1 MNYLISK
8 PIHELVLRK
17 KIVLSLNHL
26 IALAFSM
33 NLTLKSYI
41 DWVES
46 WKLNPQD
53 VVNHYLTK
61 AKEKNS
67 EYFSFIRFHE
77 DYIKNN
83 LEEFAKKPLHGA
95 PIGIKDIILTQWE
108 ISSCGSKLLEDY
120 ISPYSATCFL
130 NLEKNGWMMIGKTNM
145 DEFAMWSSTESSYFG
160 KTINPYGSHR
170 VPWWSSWWSA
180 VAVASDSCIAALW
193 TDTWWSIR
201 QPAALCWIVGM
212 KPTYWMVSRY
222 WVQSMASSL
231 DQVGV
236 LTKTVEDAEI
246 LLKSI
251 AWFDSQDSQSN
262 PLADKFLKT
271 NDYWLSTKLKVCL
284 PKEVLAEWIDL
295 KVKNKFLETIEI
307 LRWKWIKIDEIS
319 LPILAYSLP
328 MYYTI
333 MPAEVSTNLA
343 RFDGIK
349 FGFQENTIGHE
360 SIIKYYEKIRSEGFG
375 DEAKRRILLWTFV
388 LSSAHYEWYYLKA
401 QQARNKLKSDFDK
414 LFASY
419 DIILMPTSPELAW
432 KIWEKVDDP
441 IKMYLSDMYTISAN
455 MWWLPAMSLPI
466 WNVSDHWEDLPVWMQ
481 LMAQRWNENKIFQ
494 FAKFIENAINK
505 K

>member
-1 MNYLISK
+1 
-8 PIHELVLRK
+8 
-17 KIVLSLNHL
+17 
-26 IALAFSM
+26 M
-33 NLTLKSYI
+33 NLTLKDYI
-41 DWVES
+41 DGVES
-46 WKLNPQD
+46 WKLKAENI
-53 VVNHYLTK
+53 VNQYLTK

-83 LEEFAKKPLHGA
+83 LENFSNKSLHGA
-95 PIGIKDIILTQWE
+95 PIGIKDIILTDWY
-108 ISSCGSKLLEDY
+108 ITSCWSRLLENY
-120 ISPYSATCFL
+120 ISPYSATCFQ

-180 VAVASDSCIAALW
+180 VAVASDSCIAALG

-201 QPAALCWIVGM
+201 QPAALCWIVWM

-222 WVQSMASSL
+222 GVQSMASSL

-246 LLKSI
+246 LLKAI
-251 AWFDSQDSQSN
+251 AGFDPQDSQSD
-262 PLADKFLKT
+262 PRADEFLKT
-271 NDYWLSTKLKVCL
+271 NTAKSDFKICL
-284 PKEVLAEWIDL
+284 PKESLAEWIDP
-295 KVKNKFLETIEI
+295 KVKNKILEIVEI
-307 LRWKWIKIDEIS
+307 LRSKWIKIDEIS

-349 FGFQENTIGHE
+349 FGLQENTIDHQ
-360 SIIKYYEKIRSEGFG
+360 SILKYYEKISSEWFG

-401 QQARNKLKSDFDK
+401 QQAREKLKSDFDK
-414 LFASY
+414 IFKSY
-419 DIILMPTSPELAW
+419 DIILMPTSPEVAW
-432 KIWEKVDDP
+432 EIWEKVDDP
-441 IKMYLSDMYTISAN
+441 IKMYLSDMYTIPAN
-455 MWWLPAMSLPI
+455 MWWLPAISIPI
-466 WNVSDHWEDLPVWMQ
+466 WTVNDRWEDMPVGLQ
-481 LMAQRWNENKIFQ
+481 LMANRRNEDKIFQ
-494 FAKFIENAINK
+494 FAKYIENITKNK
-505 K
+505 